1 MRKVNPPEAMARLN
15 PVERASKKTLT
26 VTQFAAAR
34 RILAHDGFQQA
45 GFMAGL
51 AHRFSRRSR
60 LPVLFQHG
68 EAHRKQRA
76 AIAQFFTPTTIN
88 NRYRKLITEQSE
100 RLVAEIREKPRQLDL
115 LALELAVIV
124 TAELVGLTESDR
136 TGLTK
141 RLSRFFE
148 MKQGTSKFSH
158 LGLITGTL
166 EAAVAMVSFYFR
178 DLRPAIRA
186 RKAERRGDVIS
197 HLLDQNYTAR
207 EILTESIT
215 YGAAGIATT
224 RELIMIVA
232 WHMFEDADLREK
244 FLQEDGAGRVA
255 IIEEIL
261 RLEPVVGTLYRY
273 TDKTITLK
281 DEKETTVVPEGTLV
295 AIDVRAV
302 NADESVAG
310 KCPFHISFSRP
321 KQKNLTGSIISFG
334 DGQHRCPGANLALE
348 ETVIFIEKLL
358 GLPGVQFDHAPDI
371 AWNPVVQSY
380 ELRKAMVSC
389 AAES

>member
-26 VTQFAAAR
+26 VTQFSTAR

-88 NRYRKLITEQSE
+88 NRYRKLIIEQSE

-115 LALELAVIV
+115 LALELAVII
-124 TAELVGLTESDR
+124 TAELVGLTQSSR

-148 MKQGTSKFSH
+148 MKQGTGRFPH
-158 LGLITGTL
+158 LGMIVGTL

-178 DLRPAIRA
+178 DLRPAIRV
-186 RKAERRGDVIS
+186 RKAERRSDVIS

-232 WHMFEDADLREK
+232 WHMFENTELRAR
-244 FLQEDGAGRVA
+244 FLKEDGAGRTA

-261 RLEPVVGTLYRY
+261 RLEPVVGTLYRF
-273 TDKTITLK
+273 TDKTITLE
-281 DEKETTVVPEGTLV
+281 DEKDPIIVPGGTLI

-302 NADESVAG
+302 NADETVAG

-358 GLPGVQFDHAPDI
+358 GLPGVKIDRAPNI

-380 ELRKAMVSC
+380 ELRKATVSC
-389 AAES
+389 AAEV